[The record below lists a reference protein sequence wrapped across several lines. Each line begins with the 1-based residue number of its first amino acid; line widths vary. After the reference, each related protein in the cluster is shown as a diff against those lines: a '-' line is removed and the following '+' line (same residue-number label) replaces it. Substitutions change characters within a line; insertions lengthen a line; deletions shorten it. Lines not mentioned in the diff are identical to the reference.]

1 MDVTSAQDQLA
12 TAKIDAERERSREIL
27 EQERLQQQ
35 NLRRQEELAAASRA
49 PEQAAA
55 RIIDEAV

>member
-12 TAKIDAERERSREIL
+12 TAKIDAERERSREIA

-35 NLRRQEELAAASRA
+35 DIRRQEEVTQAFRA
-49 PEQAAA
+49 PEQAAGQ
-55 RIIDEAV
+55 IVDEAV